1 MTEAVKKG
9 PIKGNQIISNLI
21 NGAGKACLEYI
32 EMSGRA
38 SPGFAPE
45 SFIQAGAARA
55 LKKLEGTHVVLEESV
70 AKTYNSATPPKPG
83 PTRSAVSKGR
93 YDIVAYWKSGK
104 PRAAIEVKSP
114 VNALAKQKFDKD
126 FNRLIETMNGH
137 PDAKFQYG
145 IFLFLTVK
153 KGRGSDFAKA
163 KLEIDG
169 LVKKLGEEAVAMSN
183 KKTNGRIKVLQ
194 YEGKS
199 YSLRTEDAQGAWRV
213 SALVFKR

>member
-1 MTEAVKKG
+1 MTEVAKKG
-9 PIKGNQIISNLI
+9 PVEGSQIIKYLI
-21 NGAGKACLEYI
+21 SGAEKACLEYI
-32 EMSGRA
+32 EMSGRK

-45 SFIQAGAARA
+45 SFIQGGAARE
-55 LKKLEGTHVVLEESV
+55 LKKLAGTRVVLEESV
-70 AKTYNSATPPKPG
+70 AETYSAATPPTPG
-83 PTRSAVSKGR
+83 RTKNAVSKGR

-114 VNALAKQKFDKD
+114 VNAMVKQKFTKD

-153 KGRGSDFAKA
+153 KGGSSDFAKA
-163 KLEIDG
+163 KVDIDA
-169 LVKKLGEEAVAMSN
+169 LVEKLGVEAVSSSN
-183 KKTNGRIKVLQ
+183 AKARRKIKVFC

-199 YSLRTEDAQGAWRV
+199 FPLKTDEAQGAWRIT
-213 SALVFKR
+213 ALVFKR